1 MMATTWIKTV
11 APVDRNALKRGADGR
26 VVCARCGCAMQA
38 WTPCEGA
45 TWYECDCGEV
55 MVVVGGATCL
65 ANR

>member
-1 MMATTWIKTV
+1 MTDVRTV
-11 APVDRNALKRGADGR
+11 HAIADDDLLRDAEGHAL
-26 VVCARCGCAMQA
+26 CEFCGEVMQA
-38 WTPCEGA
+38 WSPIEGA

>member
-1 MMATTWIKTV
+1 MTDVRTV
-11 APVDRNALKRGADGR
+11 HAIADDDLLRDAEGH
-26 VVCARCGCAMQA
+26 VLCEFCGEVMDA
-38 WTPCEGA
+38 WSPIEGA

>member
-1 MMATTWIKTV
+1 MPERGV
-11 APVDRNALKRGADGR
+11 RVVDWVPEASLPRDTGGR
-26 VVCARCGCAMQA
+26 VTCARCRAVMES
-38 WTPCEGA
+38 WSPIDGA

>member
-1 MMATTWIKTV
+1 VKLV
-11 APVDRNALKRGADGR
+11 RPVYESALVRDAEGY
-26 VVCARCGCAMQA
+26 VRCEFCGEVMQA
-38 WTPCEGA
+38 WSPIEGA